1 MKKGLLSLALL
12 LGASALMQA
21 KGKEDPVLMTVGGKP
36 VTLSEF
42 EYLYHKN
49 NAQQSTPQAIEEYLK
64 LFIPYRQKVAAAEEL
79 GLDRTET
86 FRNEFDT
93 YRRDLSAPYLVDQA
107 VEDSILAAQYDRMK
121 EEVDVSHI
129 MLFFQSPDMT
139 MERKRE
145 LMDSLHT
152 CLDRGENFDSLAV
165 RYSADRQSATRGG
178 RMGYILAN
186 RYPAAFEEAA
196 YTVPV
201 GEYSDVIASP
211 VGFHIVKVNARRP
224 ARGQVL
230 AEHIL
235 RLTRGKTPQEV
246 EAQKAYID
254 SLYTMVSNGASF
266 EAVAA
271 ENSEDPGSAAQGGK
285 LPWFGVGQMVPEFED
300 MAFSL
305 KDGEI
310 SKPFATAYGYH
321 IIKRLE
327 SKGIDSFENVKA
339 NIKNAISRDERGQLP
354 AKRRLQQLRKQYGAK
369 ADAKA
374 LAKLKQQI
382 LANGGVDSAMM
393 VSMVNS
399 DVTVARIGKEKLPL
413 SEVMS
418 EELTNGFA
426 GTPELQAAQLE
437 QAVERHLD
445 AVTIET
451 KRDALMA
458 EEPDYRN
465 LVNEYRDGILL
476 YEIANRNVWDRA
488 SKDHEGLEA
497 FFKANAGK
505 YRWEQ
510 PKFKS
515 YVFFASSDSLLDK
528 AVEYADSLSTDDP
541 TAFTQDMRKRF
552 GRDIKIERVI
562 AAKGENAITDYL
574 GFGAEKPAADGKSK
588 WTSYRAYKGRVLEQ
602 PEEAADVRGAAVTDY
617 QAKLEA
623 DWLKELHKR
632 YKVKVNKKVFKK
644 LKSEQK

>member
-201 GEYSDVIASP
+201 GEYSGVIASP

-254 SLYTMVSNGASF
+254 SLYIMVSNGASF

-418 EELTNGFA
+418 EELINGFA
-426 GTPELQAAQLE
+426 GTPEQQAAQLE

-465 LVNEYRDGILL
+465 LVNEYRDGMLMF
-476 YEIANRNVWDRA
+476 EIQDRNVW
-488 SKDHEGLEA
+488 SKAKDDKAGLEK
-497 FFKANAGK
+497 FFNERRDNYKWDAP
-505 YRWEQ
+505 R
-510 PKFKS
+510 FKS
-515 YVFFASSDSLLDK
+515 RIIFTTSDSLLTQINDYLK
-528 AVEYADSLSTDDP
+528 ANPVSADSLAT
-541 TAFTQDMRKRF
+541 TLKKQF
-552 GRDIKIERVI
+552 GRDVKVERVL
-562 AAKGENAITDYL
+562 AAKGENPITDYL
-574 GFGAEKPAADGKSK
+574 GFGGEKPAPQGR
-588 WTSYRAYKGRVLEQ
+588 WIAYEAWEPKVIEQ
-602 PEEAADVRGAAVTDY
+602 PEEALDVRGVVISDY
-617 QAKLEA
+617 QDYLLNQWLEELARKYPAEVDRKVLSKAK
-623 DWLKELHKR
+623 
-632 YKVKVNKKVFKK
+632 
-644 LKSEQK
+644 

>member
-12 LGASALMQA
+12 LGASVMMSA

-64 LFIPYRQKVAAAEEL
+64 LFIPYRQKVAAAEDL
-79 GLDRTET
+79 GLDQTET
-86 FRNEFDT
+86 FRNEFNT
-93 YRRDLSAPYLVDQA
+93 YRQDLSAPYLIDQA

-139 MERKRE
+139 MDRKRE
-145 LMDSLHT
+145 LMDSLHS
-152 CLDRGENFDSLAV
+152 CLDRGESFDSLAIK
-165 RYSADRQSATRGG
+165 YSADKPSAVRGG

-186 RYPAAFEEAA
+186 RYPAAFEDAA

-201 GEYSDVIASP
+201 GKYSEVISSP

-235 RLTRGKTPQEV
+235 RLTRGKSPEEV
-246 EAQKAYID
+246 TAQKAYID
-254 SLYTMVSNGASF
+254 SLYTLVTTGSSF

-271 ENSEDPGSAAQGGK
+271 ANSEDPGSAAQGGK

-300 MAFSL
+300 TAFSL

-310 SKPFATAYGYH
+310 SKPFATSYGYH

-327 SKGIDSFENVKA
+327 GKGIDSFENVKA

-369 ADAKA
+369 IETKA
-374 LAKLKQQI
+374 LDKLKQQI
-382 LANGGVDSAMM
+382 IANGGVDSAMM
-393 VSMVNS
+393 ASFIAS
-399 DVTVARIGKEKLPL
+399 DVIVGKIGKEKLPL
-413 SEVMS
+413 SEVVS
-418 EELTNGFA
+418 EELINGFA
-426 GTPELQAAQLE
+426 GTPQDQCAQLE

-445 AVTIET
+445 AATIEA
-451 KRDALMA
+451 KRNALMK
-458 EEPDYRN
+458 EEPAYRN
-465 LVNEYRDGILL
+465 LVNEYRDGMLMF
-476 YEIANRNVWDRA
+476 EIQDRNVW
-488 SKDHEGLEA
+488 SKAKDDKEGLEK
-497 FFKANAGK
+497 FFNEHKGNYTWDGP
-505 YRWEQ
+505 R
-510 PKFKS
+510 FKS
-515 YVFFASSDSLLDK
+515 RIIFTTSDSLMTQINDFLK
-528 AVEYADSLSTDDP
+528 ENPVSADSLATVLK
-541 TAFTQDMRKRF
+541 KRF
-552 GRDIKIERVI
+552 GRDVKVERVL

-574 GFGAEKPAADGKSK
+574 GFGGEKPAPQ
-588 WTSYRAYKGRVLEQ
+588 GRWSVYEAWEPRIIEQ
-602 PEEAADVRGAAVTDY
+602 PEEAIDVRGVVISDY
-617 QAKLEA
+617 QDYLLNQ
-623 DWLKELHKR
+623 WLKELDQKYPAEVDR
-632 YKVKVNKKVFKK
+632 KVLSKAK
-644 LKSEQK
+644 